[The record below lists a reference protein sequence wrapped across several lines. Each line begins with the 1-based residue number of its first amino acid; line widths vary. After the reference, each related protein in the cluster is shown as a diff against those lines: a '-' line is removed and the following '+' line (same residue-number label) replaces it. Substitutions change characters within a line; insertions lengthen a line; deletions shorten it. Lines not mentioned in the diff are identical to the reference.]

1 MYPGIVLMH
10 LDRRKS
16 KLTFFVSIAI
26 LSRFEPAFNRAAVL
40 FTEFS
45 KKMFRFLSKK
55 EKVEFFKKK
64 LSFFVKAEFSKKKS

>member
-10 LDRRKS
+10 LDRHKAKQKRQKS
-16 KLTFFVSIAI
+16 KLTFFISAAI

-45 KKMFRFLSKK
+45 KKMLRFINKK
-55 EKVEFFKKK
+55 EKVEFFKKVE
-64 LSFFVKAEFSKKKS
+64 FFL